1 MSDQV
6 TTEPG
11 GEWPRTEIR
20 VSVFS
25 VALVIGAVLLAVV
38 LRNLFV
44 EAHRSIGWAVATAAL
59 AMLLTPVVN
68 ALARHMPRIVALFAT
83 VLGIGAIIGVVWAFV
98 RLQLLSELEY
108 FVDEAPVVAGNL
120 EDRVAVFEDLE
131 LKDRVT
137 DIVSGIEVP
146 STSQRVGELAEVA
159 MAYFVPGIL
168 MLFMLVFGPR
178 MVDGA
183 FNQIV
188 EPRRSRIREL
198 LSNAV
203 TDTRHLVG
211 YKALQ
216 AVVVG
221 VVFGVLAEILTL
233 PVPVVLGFMAG
244 IASVMPVIGI
254 VLGAVPIV
262 GFAAGIDGM
271 FDAIF
276 VIALAI
282 GLQAIANI
290 VIQPRL
296 RAHSGEV
303 GPALIL
309 IVALIA
315 NEIYGL
321 GGALYTLIGLSL
333 AMSILRQLGIE
344 HNVVARERT
353 VRHG

>member
-6 TTEPG
+6 AEDPARD
-11 GEWPRTEIR
+11 WPRTEIR
-20 VSVFS
+20 VSVLS
-25 VALVIGAVLLAVV
+25 VAFVLGAVLVAVV

-59 AMLLTPVVN
+59 AMLLTPVVD
-68 ALARHMPRIVALFAT
+68 ALSRRVPRIVALFAT
-83 VLGIGAIIGVVWAFV
+83 VLGIGVILGVVWAFV
-98 RLQLLSELEY
+98 RIQLLDEIAF

-120 EDRVAVFEDLE
+120 EERIAVFEDLE

-137 DIVSGIEVP
+137 DLVNQVDVP
-146 STSQRVGELAEVA
+146 STTQRVSELAEVA

-183 FNQIV
+183 YNQIA
-188 EPRRSRIREL
+188 EPRRTRIREL
-198 LSNAV
+198 VSNAV

-216 AVVVG
+216 AVVIGVG
-221 VVFGVLAEILTL
+221 FGVLAQILTL
-233 PVPVVLGFMAG
+233 PVPVVLGFIAG
-244 IASVMPVIGI
+244 LASVMPVIGI
-254 VLGAVPIV
+254 ILGALPII

-271 FDAIF
+271 FDAVIVI
-276 VIALAI
+276 VIAVA
-282 GLQAIANI
+282 LQAIANI

-309 IVALIA
+309 IVALLA

-321 GGALYTLIGLSL
+321 GGAVYAIIGLSL

-344 HNVVARERT
+344 HSVATKERT
-353 VRHG
+353 PRHG